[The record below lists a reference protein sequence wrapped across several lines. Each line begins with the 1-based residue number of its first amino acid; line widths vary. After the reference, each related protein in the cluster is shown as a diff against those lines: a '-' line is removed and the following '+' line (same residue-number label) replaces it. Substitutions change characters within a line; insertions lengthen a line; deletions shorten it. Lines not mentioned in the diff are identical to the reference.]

1 MGDDR
6 GGGMGHL
13 TCLDLSA
20 GRRYRLDGD
29 FPGRRWERQEEA
41 ARKGFN

>member
-1 MGDDR
+1 MGNDR
-6 GGGMGHL
+6 GRGMGHL
-13 TCLDLSA
+13 TCLDLSD

-29 FPGRRWERQEEA
+29 FPGRNRERQEEA